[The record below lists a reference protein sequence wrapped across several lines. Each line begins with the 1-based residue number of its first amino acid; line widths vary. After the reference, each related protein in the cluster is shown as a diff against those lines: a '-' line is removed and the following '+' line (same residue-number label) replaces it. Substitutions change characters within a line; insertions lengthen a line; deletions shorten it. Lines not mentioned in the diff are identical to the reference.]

1 MGPRSGSSN
10 GQWQTP
16 QPQRRSNDS
25 NSSPPSL
32 SNESLPPQ
40 EMARI
45 SARLA
50 EIERIVQANA
60 SRRPVAGNQSSIS
73 AGPNLLLPT
82 TGPKPNAHQLGS
94 SIHAL
99 PPQLSQFAVPSPA
112 VPPPNPAPTYHYLP
126 PHSPIPAPP
135 APSTR
140 PGNAP
145 VPFVPPPPYMDDIFR
160 DFSLSPPQ
168 EYLAHEARLYQ
179 RINFQAKVK
188 LGYGKAIAVLQR
200 ELEGAPEYGGIIR
213 PYQIDQ
219 PDNLPQLSPLIPNSE
234 ARLFADTVRA
244 LVDIIGLQRSCHLL
258 ENAKIEEV
266 PGIRYE
272 IQRVN
277 IPSPPN
283 PIHVEQENVAM
294 RPIISDVGPFVAH
307 ARPGSSASS
316 STFSTAAPAGFS
328 WSDGP
333 GALSPPPPPAPPT
346 SIIDRELTN
355 SPESEDAPLQPTS
368 PTPTPPRSILRRNSS
383 GNSYNGK
390 RVTIQTELD
399 YCPPFYENNSA
410 NGFDTVLT
418 PMSMS
423 PIEMEDRKSRQM
435 EGSTEFQQHP
445 IQNRTNSIKAEDGVL
460 QQMAAAQ
467 M

>member
-10 GQWQTP
+10 GQWQTV

-25 NSSPPSL
+25 NSSAPSIP
-32 SNESLPPQ
+32 NETLPPQ

-73 AGPNLLLPT
+73 AGPNLL
-82 TGPKPNAHQLGS
+82 PNARQAGA

-99 PPQLSQFAVPSPA
+99 PPQPSQFAVPPPA
-112 VPPPNPAPTYHYLP
+112 VPPPNPTPTFHYLP
-126 PHSPIPAPP
+126 PLSPIPAPP

-140 PGNAP
+140 PANIP

-188 LGYGKAIAVLQR
+188 LGYGKTIAVLQR
-200 ELEGAPEYGGIIR
+200 ELEGAPEYERIIR

-219 PDNLPQLSPLIPNSE
+219 PDNLPLLSPLIPNSE

-272 IQRVN
+272 IQRVI
-277 IPSPPN
+277 IPSSPV
-283 PIHVEQENVAM
+283 PIHLEQENVTM
-294 RPIISDVGPFVAH
+294 TPIIPDVGPFAR

-316 STFSTAAPAGFS
+316 STFSTAGPAVFS